1 MTLRLNGSNSGF
13 TEVKAP
19 ATAGSNT
26 ITLPTSNGSANQY
39 LKNGSTA
46 GALEFG
52 TLPTGYQTQ
61 LSTSVATTSGSAV
74 DFTIPSY
81 AKRITVMAHGT
92 SVATLA
98 YQFVQIGSGGTPA
111 TSGYLWYG
119 GYAGAAQSGV
129 YATTSFTAAGNSTGN
144 LEETKWVI
152 QNFTGNTWSAFLVGG
167 IRSSSNYYGVTA
179 AGHIAL
185 SGTLNIV
192 RFGTSTTFDAGSVN
206 IFVEG

>member
-26 ITLPTSNGSANQY
+26 ITLPTSNGSANQV
-39 LKNGSTA
+39 LRNGSTA
-46 GALEFG
+46 GTLEFA
-52 TLPTGYQTQ
+52 TPFQTQ

-74 DFTIPSY
+74 DFTIPSWVQ
-81 AKRITVMAHGT
+81 RITVMSHGT
-92 SVATLA
+92 SVATSA
-98 YQFVQIGSGGTPA
+98 NQFVQIGSGGTPA

-119 GYAGAAQSGV
+119 GYAGAAQAGFNS
-129 YATTSFTAAGNSTGN
+129 TTSFLAAGNSTGN
-144 LEETKWVI
+144 LENNKWVI
-152 QNFTGNTWSAFLVGG
+152 QNFTGNTWSAFFIGG
-167 IRSSSNYYGVTA
+167 IRSSSNYYGVA
-179 AGHIAL
+179 ASGHIAL

>member
-26 ITLPTSNGSANQY
+26 ITLPTSNGSANQV
-39 LKNGSTA
+39 LRNGSTA
-46 GALEFG
+46 GTLEFA
-52 TLPTGYQTQ
+52 TPFQTQ

-81 AKRITVMAHGT
+81 AKRITVMAQGT
-92 SVATLA
+92 SVASTA

-167 IRSSSNYYGVTA
+167 IRRY
-179 AGHIAL
+179 
-185 SGTLNIV
+185 
-192 RFGTSTTFDAGSVN
+192 
-206 IFVEG
+206 

>member
-26 ITLPTSNGSANQY
+26 LILPTSNGSANQY

-46 GALEFG
+46 GTLEFG

-61 LSTSVATTSGSAV
+61 LFTSVATTSGSAV
-74 DFTIPSY
+74 DFTIPSW
-81 AKRITVMAHGT
+81 AQRITVMTLGT
-92 SVATLA
+92 SVATSA
-98 YQFVQIGSGGTPA
+98 AQFVQIGSGGTPE
-111 TSGYLWYG
+111 TSGYVWYG
-119 GYAGAAQSGV
+119 SYSGS
-129 YATTSFTAAGNSTGN
+129 ATAALNSTDSWRAGGTGTAN
-144 LEETKWVI
+144 LENCKWVI
-152 QNFTGNTWSAFLVGG
+152 QKFTGNTWSAFFVGA
-167 IRSSSNYYGVTA
+167 IKSSSSYYGVVL

-185 SGTLNIV
+185 SGTLDIV
-192 RFGTSTTFDAGSVN
+192 RFGTSTSFDAGSVN

>member
-46 GALEFG
+46 GTLEFG
-52 TLPTGYQTQ
+52 SLPTSYQTQ

-74 DFTIPSY
+74 DFTIPSW
-81 AKRITVMAHGT
+81 AQRITVMTLDT
-92 SVATLA
+92 SVATSA
-98 YQFVQIGSGGTPA
+98 NQFVQIGSGGTPA

-119 GYAGAAQSGV
+119 AYAGAGQAGINS
-129 YATTSFTAAGNSTGN
+129 TTSFSAAGNSTGN
-144 LEETKWVI
+144 LENTKWVI
-152 QNFTGNTWSAFLVGG
+152 QKFTGNTWSAFLVGG
-167 IRSSSNYYGVTA
+167 IRSSSNYYGVAA

-185 SGTLNIV
+185 SGTLDIV
-192 RFGTSTTFDAGSVN
+192 RFGTSTSFDNGSVN

>member
-26 ITLPTSNGSANQY
+26 ITLPTSNGSANQV
-39 LKNGSTA
+39 LRNGSTA
-46 GALEFG
+46 GTLEFA
-52 TLPTGYQTQ
+52 TPFQTQ

-81 AKRITVMAHGT
+81 AKRITVMANGT
-92 SVATLA
+92 SVASTA
-98 YQFVQIGSGGTPA
+98 YQYVQIGSGGTPA

-152 QNFTGNTWSAFLVGG
+152 QNFTGNTWSAFLAGG